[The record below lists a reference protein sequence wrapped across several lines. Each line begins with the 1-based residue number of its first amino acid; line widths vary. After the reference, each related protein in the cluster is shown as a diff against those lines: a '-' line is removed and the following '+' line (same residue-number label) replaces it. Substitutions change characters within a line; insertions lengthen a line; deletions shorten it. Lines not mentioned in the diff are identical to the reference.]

1 MTQKQ
6 TLNIH
11 VSIHQAVATGSSF
24 VAVATD
30 KRFLRVFT
38 IGGVQRDILSLPGP
52 VVCMS
57 GHKEQLMVVFHIN
70 NPLPGEQALALKLLD
85 LNCNKELIAEER
97 VLLSEK
103 TTLSWL
109 G

>member
-1 MTQKQ
+1 M
-6 TLNIH
+6 
-11 VSIHQAVATGSSF
+11 ATGSSF

-30 KRFLRVFT
+30 KRFLRLFT
-38 IGGVQRDILSLPGP
+38 MGGVQRDIFSLPGP

-57 GHKEQLMVVFHIN
+57 GHRDQLMAVFHIN

-85 LNCNKELIAEER
+85 LKCNKELIAEER
-97 VLLSEK
+97 VLLSKK

>member
-1 MTQKQ
+1 M
-6 TLNIH
+6 
-11 VSIHQAVATGSSF
+11 ATGSSF
-24 VAVATD
+24 VAMATD

-38 IGGVQRDILSLPGP
+38 IGGVQCDILSLPGP

-57 GHKEQLMVVFHIN
+57 GHKDQLMVVFHVN

-85 LNCNKELIAEER
+85 LKRNRELIAEER
-97 VLLSEK
+97 VILSEK

>member
-1 MTQKQ
+1 M
-6 TLNIH
+6 
-11 VSIHQAVATGSSF
+11 ATGSSF
-24 VAVATD
+24 AAVATD
-30 KRFLRVFT
+30 KRFLRIFT
-38 IGGVQRDILSLPGP
+38 IGGVQADILSLPGS

-57 GHKEQLMVVFHIN
+57 GHKNQLMAVFHIN

-85 LNCNKELIAEER
+85 LKHNQEIIAEER

-103 TTLSWL
+103 STLAWL

>member
-1 MTQKQ
+1 M
-6 TLNIH
+6 
-11 VSIHQAVATGSSF
+11 
-24 VAVATD
+24 
-30 KRFLRVFT
+30 
-38 IGGVQRDILSLPGP
+38 GGVQRDILSLPGP

-57 GHKEQLMVVFHIN
+57 GYGNQLMVVFHIN

-85 LNCNKELIAEER
+85 LKCNKELITEER

-109 G
+109 GYVKNY

>member
-1 MTQKQ
+1 M
-6 TLNIH
+6 
-11 VSIHQAVATGSSF
+11 
-24 VAVATD
+24 
-30 KRFLRVFT
+30 
-38 IGGVQRDILSLPGP
+38 GGVQRDILSLPGP

-57 GHKEQLMVVFHIN
+57 GHRDQLMVVFHIN

-85 LNCNKELIAEER
+85 LKYSKELIAEER
-97 VLLSEK
+97 VLLSKK